1 LAYVP
6 SAALAAI
13 LISSALGLFDIAS
26 LQDYYRL
33 SKPEFRHALIAMLGV
48 MTLGVLQGVLIAV
61 GLALLKLLRQASHP
75 RDAVLGVVQ
84 RDGDAYCATEEEGA
98 KFVPGL
104 IIYRFESSLVFFNAD
119 YFSDRVRALISAAD
133 TRPSHFL
140 LDAEAVPFVDVSG
153 AFVLD
158 DLRSE
163 LARQGIVFGV
173 ARARGLFLTMLERA
187 GVAERIGIS
196 NFFPTVHVGAKN
208 FQKNGN
214 VDGDAS

>member
-1 LAYVP
+1 M
-6 SAALAAI
+6 
-13 LISSALGLFDIAS
+13 ISSALGLFDIAS

-104 IIYRFESSLVFFNAD
+104 IIYRFESSIVFFNAD
-119 YFSDRVRALISAAD
+119 YFSERVRAMISKAP
-133 TRPSHFL
+133 TKPRHFL

-153 AFVLD
+153 VYTLSA
-158 DLRSE
+158 LRSE
-163 LARQGIVFGV
+163 LAEQGIVLGI
-173 ARARGLFLTMLERA
+173 ARARGLFLLMLERA
-187 GVAERIGIS
+187 GVAEKIG
-196 NFFPTVHVGAKN
+196 NENLFRTVYAGARSFHEN
-208 FQKNGN
+208 SHG
-214 VDGDAS
+214 VARAR